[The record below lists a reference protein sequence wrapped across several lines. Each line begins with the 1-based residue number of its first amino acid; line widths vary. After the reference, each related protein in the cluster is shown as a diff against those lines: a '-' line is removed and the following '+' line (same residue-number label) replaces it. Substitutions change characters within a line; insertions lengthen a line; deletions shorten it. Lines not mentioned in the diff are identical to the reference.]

1 MTRIAVLLKQVPDF
15 DDLSLGPDHRLDRS
29 TSKAKISS
37 YCQRAIAMGVELAGT
52 LGAELCLVTMGAPPA
67 RDALREAYAWGRA
80 RGVDA
85 QAVLVSDP
93 AFSGS
98 DTLATAR
105 ALVAALT
112 RCGPFDLL
120 LCGNASLD
128 SDTGQVP
135 AQVAEL
141 LGWGLLAGARH
152 LSVTPVTPATGA
164 VAVRPPPVTGA
175 LAVRPPPVTGALA
188 VRATLEHDVHM
199 VEAEANSPVVVTCAE
214 RLCAPCKVDRQ
225 EWAELDLGSRL
236 TVIAAADLG
245 PGPWGQEAS
254 PTRVTG
260 FRTMPRRPSL
270 GMVLSGADPAELAAK
285 AVEAL
290 AGVGV
295 GIRPPGSAPAAAPSP
310 ITSPIAV
317 VGEPG
322 DPQCTAELLCHV
334 ALFGAPVVLFTE
346 HIHSPGS
353 PLTEMAASGAGV
365 PGAPS
370 PEIVAFDAPTPRAL
384 VGPLAEWCGKRAP
397 AMVVAPF
404 TFWGREVAGRLA
416 ARLGMGLAGGVTG
429 MSADNG
435 SVIAFKPGFGG
446 DVLATVSFASPIAI
460 ATVIPGSNPTVP
472 VALHPP
478 SGAPPT
484 VPVALHPPSD
494 SSVAPAV
501 LACPPD
507 PSVTF
512 LSRRPSDD
520 PDALRGATTLICVGA
535 GVDPSRYPDVE
546 ELARALAPAAIVA
559 TRKVTDQ
566 GWLPRSRQVG
576 ITGRHVAPEL
586 YIAIGVSGRPSHLAG
601 IRHAGAVL
609 SVNPDPQAPMVRRAD
624 VSILA
629 PFEDVLPALLDAF
642 VQQRGPRA
650 ASPVAPPFPRI

>member
-29 TSKAKISS
+29 TPKAKISS

-175 LAVRPPPVTGALA
+175 LAVR
-188 VRATLEHDVHM
+188 ATLEHDVHM

-322 DPQCTAELLCHV
+322 DSQCTAELLCH
-334 ALFGAPVVLFTE
+334 AASFGAPVVLFTE
-346 HIHSPGS
+346 HLHSSGS
-353 PLTEMAASGAGV
+353 PLTEMAASGAIV

-384 VGPLAEWCGKRAP
+384 VGPLAGWCGKRAP
-397 AMVVAPF
+397 AMLIAPF

-446 DVLATVSFASPIAI
+446 DALATVSFASPIAI
-460 ATVIPGSNPTVP
+460 ATVIPGTN
-472 VALHPP
+472 
-478 SGAPPT
+478 PT

-494 SSVAPAV
+494 SSSAPTV

-535 GVDPSRYPDVE
+535 GVDPSRYPDIE
-546 ELARALAPAAIVA
+546 ELARALGPAAIVA

-586 YIAIGVSGRPSHLAG
+586 YIAIGISGRPSHLAG

-609 SVNPDPQAPMVRRAD
+609 SLNPDPQAPMVRRAD

-629 PFEDVLPALLDAF
+629 PFEEVLPALLDAF

-650 ASPVAPPFPRI
+650 ASPVAPPFRRI